1 MAAAWKLFLT
11 RKGFLHLRK
20 YCKLNILTKQ
30 IAADDTD
37 SMIGFVNC
45 SLILDFVV
53 NDDDVRDSAQGILH
67 VRLVLYY

>member
-1 MAAAWKLFLT
+1 M
-11 RKGFLHLRK
+11 RK